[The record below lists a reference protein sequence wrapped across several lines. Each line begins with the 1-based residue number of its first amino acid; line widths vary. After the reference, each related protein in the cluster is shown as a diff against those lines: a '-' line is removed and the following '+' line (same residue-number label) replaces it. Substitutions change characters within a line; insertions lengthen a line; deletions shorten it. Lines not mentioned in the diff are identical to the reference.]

1 MNLFQV
7 RAVKLDDETPNQAPH
22 IHNEHEI
29 FCFLAGDAI
38 YSVEGTIYRL
48 SPGDILVMKNTE
60 IHNLTLQKK
69 SPYRRITVHFKPTDG
84 ISQDMV
90 NTFLT
95 AFTDRP
101 IGHYNLYSSTHFQT
115 DQWIYY
121 LNKMCEETNNIKQQV
136 YLMTL
141 LQEISSSFPLLKEKS
156 PGADS
161 DIVNKVTH
169 YIDRHLA
176 DSLNLDVICQRFFTS
191 EAQLTRNFRKNL
203 GATVGDYILTKR
215 LVLARDLI
223 ESGEKPTTAHLKCGF
238 KDYSSFY
245 RAYKKKFGC
254 SPKTTKSGM
263 HTANAV
269 FVERTFEI

>member
-22 IHNEHEI
+22 IHNEYEI
-29 FCFLAGDAI
+29 FCFLAGDAM

-48 SPGDILVMKNTE
+48 NPGDILVMKNTE
-60 IHNLTLQKK
+60 IHNLTLRKK
-69 SPYRRITVHFKPTDG
+69 SPYKRITVHFKPVEG

-90 NTFLT
+90 HTFLS
-95 AFTDRP
+95 AFIDRP

-115 DQWIYY
+115 DQWMYY
-121 LNKMCEETNNIKQQV
+121 LNKMCEETNTIKQQV
-136 YLMTL
+136 YLMAL
-141 LQEISSSFPLLKEKS
+141 LQEISSSFPLLKEKAPS
-156 PGADS
+156 ADS

-191 EAQLTRNFRKNL
+191 EAQLTRNFKKNL
-203 GATVGDYILTKR
+203 GTTVGDYILTKR

-254 SPKTTKSGM
+254 IPKTTKSGT
-263 HTANAV
+263 HATNAV
-269 FVERTFEI
+269 FLERTFEI